1 MRGATRSTAGRA
13 VAPSAPVGPSFVT
26 TYALAY
32 MSVALMLIAPLLVTL
47 ALKIRSL
54 VGAEQAPESLA
65 LVTGVGGLLS
75 LFAAPV
81 FGRLSDRT
89 ASRFGMRRPWMVG
102 GLAGGVLG
110 IAVVATAPSVV
121 VVLVGWC
128 LAQVSFNALQAALVA
143 VLPDQVPVAQRGTVS
158 GVLGITVPVAAVLGT
173 FLVQLFE
180 GHQVAMF
187 LTPCAIGAFLVL
199 LFVSRLEDRRLDTES
214 ARRWSLRDLVAAFHL
229 DPRRSPDF
237 TWAFAGRFL
246 FICGYAFLTT
256 YQAYYLIDRVGTAE
270 ADVPRQVFIA
280 TLVQSVVLVVASLV
294 GGRLSDRTGRRKVF
308 VSLAALTYGVALFVI
323 AAADGFGGFLVGMA
337 ISGLGFGAYL
347 AVDLA
352 LVADVLPDAA
362 DSARDMGLFNIA
374 NALPYA
380 LAPAVAPVILAAS
393 GDSYAVLYAVAG
405 TCALLAAAAVV
416 PIRGVR

>member
-1 MRGATRSTAGRA
+1 MRVATSRPSTGPAA
-13 VAPSAPVGPSFVT
+13 VGPIFVT

-54 VGAEQAPESLA
+54 VGAEQAPQSLA
-65 LVTGVGGLLS
+65 IVTGIGGLLS
-75 LFAAPV
+75 LFAGPV

-89 ASRFGMRRPWMVG
+89 PSRFGMRRPWMVG
-102 GLAGGVLG
+102 GLTGGVVG
-110 IAVVATAPSVV
+110 IFVVATAPSVL

-128 LAQVSFNALQAALVA
+128 LAQVSFSALQAALTA
-143 VLPDQVPVAQRGTVS
+143 VLPDQVPMSQRGTVS

-180 GHQVAMF
+180 GNQAAMF
-187 LTPCAIGAFLVL
+187 LTPCVIGAGFVVL
-199 LFVSRLEDRRLDTES
+199 FAARLSDRRLERADV
-214 ARRWSLRDLVAAFHL
+214 RPWSLRDLVAAFHL
-229 DPRRSPDF
+229 NPRRSPDF
-237 TWAFAGRFL
+237 SWAFTGRFL
-246 FICGYAFLTT
+246 FISAYAFLTT
-256 YQAYYLIDRVGTAE
+256 YQAYYLIERVGSAE
-270 ADVPRQVFIA
+270 GEVPRQVFLA
-280 TLVQSVVLVVASLV
+280 TLVQSVVLIVSSLA

-308 VSLAALTYGVALFVI
+308 VATAALTYGVALFVI
-323 AAADGFGGFLVGMA
+323 AAADTFGGFLVGMA

-352 LVADVLPDAA
+352 LVTDVLPDAA
-362 DSARDMGLFNIA
+362 DSARDLGLFNIA

-380 LAPAVAPVILAAS
+380 LAPAVAPLILSAS
-393 GDSYAVLYAVAG
+393 GGSYAVLYTVAG
-405 TCALLAAAAVV
+405 ACALLAAAAVF